1 MTDAEL
7 IRRFRDGESHAFNGL
22 AGRWQPRLYNFIL
35 RQVGDR
41 EEVHDLCQ
49 KVLIKAHR
57 SLRRL
62 RDPGKFSTWIYQIAV
77 NTCRDELRRRRRHP
91 TISLES
97 LENGADRR
105 AGATANASARTDA
118 GIHECELRDLLNR
131 ALQCIPQE
139 QRTIVVMKEY
149 QDLKFTEIAAI
160 MKLPVNTVKSRLY
173 YGLNNLRKQL
183 DQWNITPETIDYEM

>member
-22 AGRWQPRLYNFIL
+22 TGRWHRRLYNFIL

-41 EEVHDLCQ
+41 EDAHDLCQ

-57 SLRRL
+57 NLRRL
-62 RDPGKFSTWIYQIAV
+62 RDPEKFSTWIYQIAV

-97 LENGADRR
+97 LEQGADGRPD
-105 AGATANASARTDA
+105 GTVKSSARADKR
-118 GIHECELRDLLNR
+118 IHEYELRDLLNR

-139 QRTIVVMKEY
+139 QRIIVVMKEY
-149 QDLKFTEIAAI
+149 QHLKFTEIAAI

>member
-22 AGRWQPRLYNFIL
+22 VGRWQPRLYNFIL

-41 EEVHDLCQ
+41 EEAHDLCQ

-62 RDPGKFSTWIYQIAV
+62 RDPEKFSTWIYQIAV
-77 NTCRDELRRRRRHP
+77 NTCRDELRRRRRHH
-91 TISLES
+91 TISLET
-97 LENGADRR
+97 LEHGADSRQDD
-105 AGATANASARTDA
+105 SVKIPARTDSA
-118 GIHECELRDLLNR
+118 IHECELRDLLNR

-149 QDLKFTEIAAI
+149 EHLKFTEIAAI
-160 MKLPVNTVKSRLY
+160 LKLPVNTVKSRLY
-173 YGLNNLRKQL
+173 YGLKNVRKQL
-183 DQWNITPETIDYEM
+183 DQWNITSETIDYEM

>member
-22 AGRWQPRLYNFIL
+22 VGRWHTRLYNFIL

-41 EEVHDLCQ
+41 EEAHDLCQ
-49 KVLIKAHR
+49 KVLMKAHR
-57 SLRRL
+57 NLRRL
-62 RDPGKFSTWIYQIAV
+62 RDPEKFSTWIYQIAV

-105 AGATANASARTDA
+105 PDGTANASARTDT

-149 QDLKFTEIAAI
+149 QHLKFTEIAAI

-173 YGLNNLRKQL
+173 YGLNNLRKQM

>member
-22 AGRWQPRLYNFIL
+22 VGRWQPRLYNFIL

-41 EEVHDLCQ
+41 EEAHDLCQ

-57 SLRRL
+57 NLRRL
-62 RDPGKFSTWIYQIAV
+62 RDPEKFSTWIYQIAV

-105 AGATANASARTDA
+105 PGATANASARTDT

-149 QDLKFTEIAAI
+149 EHLKFTEIAAI
-160 MKLPVNTVKSRLY
+160 LKLPVNTVKSRLY

-183 DQWNITPETIDYEM
+183 DQWNITRETIDYEM

>member
-22 AGRWQPRLYNFIL
+22 AGRWHRRLYNFIL

-41 EEVHDLCQ
+41 EEAHDLCQ

-57 SLRRL
+57 NLCRL

-97 LENGADRR
+97 LEHGNE
-105 AGATANASARTDA
+105 SRTDGTKRVPA
-118 GIHECELRDLLNR
+118 RIDTGIHQCELRDLLNR
-131 ALQCIPQE
+131 ALQSIPHE
-139 QRTIVVMKEY
+139 QRIVVVMKEY
-149 QDLKFTEIAAI
+149 EQLKFTEIAAI
-160 MKLPVNTVKSRLY
+160 LNLSVNTVKSRLY
-173 YGLNNLRKQL
+173 NGLNKLKKLL
-183 DQWNITPETIDYEM
+183 DQWNVNRETIDYEM

>member
-7 IRRFRDGESHAFNGL
+7 IRRFRNGESHALNGL
-22 AGRWQPRLYNFIL
+22 VGRWQPRLYNFIL

-41 EEVHDLCQ
+41 EEAHDLCQ

-57 SLRRL
+57 NLRRL

-91 TISLES
+91 TISH
-97 LENGADRR
+97 GADSRQDD
-105 AGATANASARTDA
+105 SVKIPARTDSA
-118 GIHECELRDLLNR
+118 IHECELRDLLNR

-149 QDLKFTEIAAI
+149 EHLKFTEIAAI
-160 MKLPVNTVKSRLY
+160 LKLPVNTVKSRLY
-173 YGLNNLRKQL
+173 YGLKNVRKQL
-183 DQWNITPETIDYEM
+183 DQWNITSETIDYEM

>member
-22 AGRWQPRLYNFIL
+22 AGRRHRRLYNFIL

-41 EEVHDLCQ
+41 EEAHDLCQ
-49 KVLIKAHR
+49 KVLVKAHR
-57 SLRRL
+57 NLRRL
-62 RDPGKFSTWIYQIAV
+62 RDPDKFATWIYQIAV

-97 LENGADRR
+97 LEHGNDP
-105 AGATANASARTDA
+105 RTDGTNRVPPRIDT
-118 GIHECELRDLLNR
+118 GIHQCELRDLLNR

-139 QRTIVVMKEY
+139 QRIVVVMKEY
-149 QDLKFTEIAAI
+149 EQLKFTEIAAI
-160 MKLPVNTVKSRLY
+160 LDLSVNTVKSRLY
-173 YGLNNLRKQL
+173 YGLNNLRKLL
-183 DQWNITPETIDYEM
+183 DQWNVNRETIDYEM

>member
-7 IRRFRDGESHAFNGL
+7 IRRFRNGESHALNGL
-22 AGRWQPRLYNFIL
+22 VGRWQPRLYNFIL

-41 EEVHDLCQ
+41 EEAHDLCQ

-57 SLRRL
+57 NLRRL

-97 LENGADRR
+97 LEHGDDSRPEGGLEISAQND
-105 AGATANASARTDA
+105 TA
-118 GIHECELRDLLNR
+118 IHERELRDLLNR
-131 ALQCIPQE
+131 ALQCIPKE
-139 QRTIVVMKEY
+139 QRIVIVMKEY
-149 QDLKFTEIAAI
+149 QHLKFKEIAAI
-160 MKLPVNTVKSRLY
+160 LKLPVSTAKSRLY
-173 YGLNNLRKQL
+173 YGLNNLRKLL
-183 DQWNITPETIDYEM
+183 DQWNITLETIDYEM

>member
-22 AGRWQPRLYNFIL
+22 AGRWHRRLYNFIL

-41 EEVHDLCQ
+41 EEAHDLCQ

-57 SLRRL
+57 NLRRL
-62 RDPGKFSTWIYQIAV
+62 RDPEKFSTWIYQIAV

-97 LENGADRR
+97 LEQGTDGRPD
-105 AGATANASARTDA
+105 GTVKASARADN
-118 GIHECELRDLLNR
+118 ERDLR
-131 ALQCIPQE
+131 ARTSRSSQPGVAVYSPRTTDYCGDEGIPAS
-139 QRTIVVMKEY
+139 
-149 QDLKFTEIAAI
+149 EIH
-160 MKLPVNTVKSRLY
+160 
-173 YGLNNLRKQL
+173 
-183 DQWNITPETIDYEM
+183 

>member
-22 AGRWQPRLYNFIL
+22 AGRWHRRLYNFVL

-41 EEVHDLCQ
+41 EEAHDLCQ

-57 SLRRL
+57 NLRRL
-62 RDPGKFSTWIYQIAV
+62 RDPEKFSTWIYQIAV

-97 LENGADRR
+97 LEHGDDSRKDGTKR
-105 AGATANASARTDA
+105 VLARTDTA
-118 GIHECELRDLLNR
+118 IHRCELRDLLNR

-139 QRTIVVMKEY
+139 QRIVVVMKEY
-149 QDLKFTEIAAI
+149 EQLKFTEIAAI
-160 MKLPVNTVKSRLY
+160 LKLPVNTVKSRLY
-173 YGLNNLRKQL
+173 YGLNKLRKLL
-183 DQWNITPETIDYEM
+183 DQWNVNRETIDYEM

>member
-22 AGRWQPRLYNFIL
+22 AGRWHRRLYNFIL

-41 EEVHDLCQ
+41 EDAHDLCQ

-57 SLRRL
+57 NLRRL
-62 RDPGKFSTWIYQIAV
+62 RDPDKFATWIYQIAV

-91 TISLES
+91 TISLEN
-97 LENGADRR
+97 LEHGYDSRP
-105 AGATANASARTDA
+105 AGMVNNSARTDTA
-118 GIHECELRDLLNR
+118 IHRCELRDLLNR

-139 QRTIVVMKEY
+139 QRIVVVMKEY
-149 QDLKFTEIAAI
+149 EQLKFTEIAAI
-160 MKLPVNTVKSRLY
+160 LNLSVNTVKSRLY
-173 YGLNNLRKQL
+173 YGLNKLRKLL
-183 DQWNITPETIDYEM
+183 DQWNVNRETIDYEM

>member
-22 AGRWQPRLYNFIL
+22 AGRWHRRLYNFIL

-41 EEVHDLCQ
+41 EDAQDLCQ

-57 SLRRL
+57 NLRRL

-77 NTCRDELRRRRRHP
+77 NTCMDELRKRRRHP
-91 TISLES
+91 TISLDSMEHGDDS
-97 LENGADRR
+97 RPDRKKKVL
-105 AGATANASARTDA
+105 ARIDT

-131 ALQCIPQE
+131 ALQCIPQD
-139 QRTIVVMKEY
+139 QRIVVVMKEY
-149 QDLKFTEIAAI
+149 EHLKFTEIAAI
-160 MKLPVNTVKSRLY
+160 LKLPVNTVKSRLY
-173 YGLNNLRKQL
+173 YGLNNLRKL
-183 DQWNITPETIDYEM
+183 FDQWNVTRETIDEEM

>member
-22 AGRWQPRLYNFIL
+22 AGRWHRRLYNFIL

-41 EEVHDLCQ
+41 EDAHDLCQ

-57 SLRRL
+57 NLRRL
-62 RDPGKFSTWIYQIAV
+62 RDPEKFSTWIYRIAV

-97 LENGADRR
+97 LEHGDDSRQDGTKR
-105 AGATANASARTDA
+105 VLERFDT
-118 GIHECELRDLLNR
+118 GIHQCELRDLLNR
-131 ALQCIPQE
+131 ALQCIPHE
-139 QRTIVVMKEY
+139 QRIVVVMKEY
-149 QDLKFTEIAAI
+149 QQLKFTEIAAI
-160 MKLPVNTVKSRLY
+160 LNLSVNTVKSRLY
-173 YGLNNLRKQL
+173 YGLNNLRKLL
-183 DQWNITPETIDYEM
+183 DQWNVNRETIDYEM

>member
-22 AGRWQPRLYNFIL
+22 VGRWQSRLYNFIL

-41 EEVHDLCQ
+41 EEAHDLSQ
-49 KVLIKAHR
+49 KVLVKAHR
-57 SLRRL
+57 NLRRL
-62 RDPGKFSTWIYQIAV
+62 RDPQKFSTWIYQIAV
-77 NTCRDELRRRRRHP
+77 NTCRDELRRRKRHP

-97 LENGADRR
+97 LETGVAQRPDGMVR
-105 AGATANASARTDA
+105 ASPQTDS

-149 QDLKFTEIAAI
+149 EHLKFTEIAAI
-160 MKLPVNTVKSRLY
+160 LKLPVNTVKSRLY
-173 YGLNNLRKQL
+173 YGLGNLRKVM
-183 DQWNITPETIDYEM
+183 DQWNITRETIDYEM